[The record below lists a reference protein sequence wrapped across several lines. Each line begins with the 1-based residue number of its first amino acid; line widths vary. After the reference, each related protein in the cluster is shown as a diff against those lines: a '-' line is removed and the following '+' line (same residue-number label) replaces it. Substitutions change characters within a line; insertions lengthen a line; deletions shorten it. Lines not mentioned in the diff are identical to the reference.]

1 MITKEVFLQFQKHLL
16 ADYIDERLLLDLGH
30 DLDGHTKSNAHGN
43 PVDVATVI
51 DLLAML
57 VNTQANVIVLQ
68 VHQWTDGNQTYA
80 RALGRFPTLEETKE
94 FIGVYLQIM
103 YRFCALCLHVI

>member
-1 MITKEVFLQFQKHLL
+1 MSLYGFRISLQFQKHLL

-30 DLDGHTKSNAHGN
+30 GLVTHTKSNAYGN

-51 DLLAML
+51 DLLEMF

-80 RALGRFPTLEETKE
+80 RALGRFPILEETKE
-94 FIGVYLQIM
+94 FIEV
-103 YRFCALCLHVI
+103 RC